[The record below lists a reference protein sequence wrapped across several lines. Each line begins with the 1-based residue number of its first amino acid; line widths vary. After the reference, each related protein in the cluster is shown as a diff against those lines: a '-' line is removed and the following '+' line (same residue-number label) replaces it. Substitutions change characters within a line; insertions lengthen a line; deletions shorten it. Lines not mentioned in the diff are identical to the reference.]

1 MDLLHSLTE
10 YWLNLL
16 KNNVYTVAQ
25 VNSYIKDM
33 FNQDFLLRK
42 LTVKGEVSNCKYHSS
57 GHIYFTLKD
66 PSGTLNCVMFRGNR
80 SGLKFQMTEGQQ
92 VQVTG
97 SCDVYVKG
105 GSYQLYA
112 TSIEPDG
119 TGQLYEKYEQLKK
132 KLEELGM
139 FSPEYKQ
146 EIPKYIRT
154 LGVVTAPTGAAV
166 RDIISITRRRNPYVQ
181 IILYPAIV
189 QGVDAPASIVRGLQ
203 VLANTDVDVII
214 VGRGGGSIED
224 LWAFNDESVAQA
236 IFDCPIPIISAVGH
250 ETDTTIADYVA
261 DLRAPTPSAAAELA
275 VYEYQRLMSDI
286 EDYRN
291 ILYGQLDARLRSY
304 KHELKVRQSMIT
316 AYSPWSR
323 IRDRRMRQADYVD
336 TLSLLWKQQLLKK
349 RNMLDVRIEKM
360 KGLSPLDKLKSGFS
374 YVEDES
380 GNNIKSV
387 SQTAP
392 GKDIRVKVTDGTI
405 YAKTISTDTNSIE

>member
-10 YWLNLL
+10 YWQNLL

-66 PSGTLNCVMFRGNR
+66 SSGTLNCVMFRGNR

-112 TSIEPDG
+112 TSIELDG

-139 FSPEYKQ
+139 FSSEYKQ

-154 LGVVTAPTGAAV
+154 LGVVTAPKGAAV
-166 RDIISITRRRNPYVQ
+166 HDIISITRRRNPFVQ

-189 QGVDAPASIVRGLQ
+189 QGVDAPASIVRGLK
-203 VLANTDVDVII
+203 VLADADVDVII

-224 LWAFNDESVAQA
+224 LWAFNEEPVAQA

-275 VYEYQRLMSDI
+275 VYEYQRFSDDI
-286 EDYRN
+286 EDYRS
-291 ILYGQLDARLRSY
+291 ILYGQLDSTISY
-304 KHELKVRQSMIT
+304 YRHELGTRQGMLK
-316 AYSPWSR
+316 AFSPWSR
-323 IRDRRMRQADYVD
+323 IRDRRMRQAEYID
-336 TLSLLWKQQLLKK
+336 TLNLLWKQQLTKNK
-349 RNMLDVRIEKM
+349 NKLDIRIEKL

-374 YVEDES
+374 YVEDEN
-380 GNNIKSV
+380 GNNIRSIA
-387 SQTAP
+387 QTAP
-392 GKDIRVKVTDGTI
+392 DKEISVKVTDGTI
-405 YAKTISTDTNSIE
+405 IAKTISTSPR